1 MARCWDAALVS
12 TVKAELRERLVAARR
27 ARPPAAREAAGTAIA
42 QAVLSLPE
50 ITVAST
56 VAAYLSIG
64 TEPPTMHLVDDLRS
78 RGIRVVVPVVEDDLD
93 LDWADYG
100 GPDAVAQTPRGVSEP
115 LGPRLGVSA
124 VASADV
130 ILVPGLA
137 ADERGMRLGR
147 GGGSYDRALRRVPAG
162 RLVAVLLYDDE
173 VLTVV
178 PTEAHDQ
185 PVTMAVTPTRA
196 WRF

>member
-1 MARCWDAALVS
+1 
-12 TVKAELRERLVAARR
+12 
-27 ARPPAAREAAGTAIA
+27 
-42 QAVLSLPE
+42 
-50 ITVAST
+50 
-56 VAAYLSIG
+56 
-64 TEPPTMHLVDDLRS
+64 MHLVDDLRS

-100 GPDAVAQTPRGVSEP
+100 GPDAVAQTRRGVYEP
-115 LGPRLGVSA
+115 LGSRLGVGA

-173 VLTVV
+173 VLPVV

-185 PVTMAVTPTRA
+185 PVTMAVTPTGV

>member
-1 MARCWDAALVS
+1 MS
-12 TVKAELRERLVAARR
+12 TAKAELRERLVAARR
-27 ARPPAAREAAGTAIA
+27 ARPPAARDAAGSAIA
-42 QAVLSLPE
+42 QAVLTLPE

-64 TEPPTMHLVDDLRS
+64 TEPSTMHLVDDLRS

-93 LDWADYG
+93 LDWADYA
-100 GPDAVAQTPRGVSEP
+100 GPDAVAQPPRGGDAP

-124 VASADV
+124 VASAEV

-137 ADERGMRLGR
+137 VDERGMRLGR
-147 GGGSYDRALRRVPAG
+147 GGGSYDRALLRVPAG

-173 VLTVV
+173 VLPVV
-178 PTEAHDQ
+178 PTEAHDRA
-185 PVTMAVTPTRA
+185 VGMAVTPSRV

>member
-1 MARCWDAALVS
+1 MA
-12 TVKAELRERLVAARR
+12 KADLRERLVAARR
-27 ARPPAAREAAGTAIA
+27 ARSPAARQAAGSAVA
-42 QAVLSLPE
+42 QAVLTLPE

-64 TEPPTMHLVDDLRS
+64 TEPSTMHLVDDLRS
-78 RGIRVVVPVVEDDLD
+78 RGARVIVPVVEDDLD

-100 GPDAVAQTPRGVSEP
+100 GPDAVAQTRRGVREP
-115 LGPRLGVSA
+115 LGARLGTAA

-137 ADERGMRLGR
+137 ADEHGNRLGR
-147 GGGSYDRALRRVPAG
+147 GGGSYDRALSRVPAAT
-162 RLVAVLLYDDE
+162 LVAVLLYDDE
-173 VLTVV
+173 VLPLI
-178 PTEAHDQ
+178 PTEAHDR
-185 PVTMAVTPTRA
+185 PVTMAVTPTRV